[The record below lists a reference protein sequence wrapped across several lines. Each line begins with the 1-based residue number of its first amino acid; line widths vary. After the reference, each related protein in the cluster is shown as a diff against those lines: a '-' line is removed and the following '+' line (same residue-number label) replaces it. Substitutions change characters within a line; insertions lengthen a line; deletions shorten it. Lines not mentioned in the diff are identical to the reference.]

1 MPDLVLQTVND
12 IEAETVQSITQEESM
27 RANGLKP
34 EDLKHAPKIF
44 KADMEINWNKS
55 AKEVYHQIKGLS
67 PYPTAFTKLNGLV
80 LKVYDAE
87 ITEPINQE
95 IGTYTSDKKTFLKF
109 QTTDQSISI
118 KELQLEGKK
127 RMKVED
133 FLRGYYSW
141 E

>member
-1 MPDLVLQTVND
+1 
-12 IEAETVQSITQEESM
+12 
-27 RANGLKP
+27 
-34 EDLKHAPKIF
+34 
-44 KADMEINWNKS
+44 
-55 AKEVYHQIKGLS
+55 
-67 PYPTAFTKLNGLV
+67 LV

-87 ITEPINQE
+87 ISEPLNQA
-95 IGTYTSDKKTFLKF
+95 IGTSLTDKKTYLKF

-133 FLRGYYSW
+133 FLRGYNSW